1 MYSGHMIKNTQEKCD
16 LRILPAEEVESVIVS
31 LFVKVG
37 RQEDIKKKKSKFYI
51 KHDTVERRYT
61 SCAFWPRKRES

>member
-16 LRILPAEEVESVIVS
+16 LQILPAEEVESVIVS

-37 RQEDIKKKKSKFYI
+37 RQEDI
-51 KHDTVERRYT
+51 
-61 SCAFWPRKRES
+61 